1 MKRATAAILAAV
13 ILTGC
18 STGVVPAGPQTFMIS
33 VTEGPGLTNGGAA
46 KARTYR
52 EASQWCDK
60 RGLVMVPIASN
71 THPTQVFGRYAG
83 SELTF
88 RALKPGDPEIKRPN
102 LLTPQQD

>member
-1 MKRATAAILAAV
+1 MRRAILFVVAAV
-13 ILTGC
+13 ILPGC
-18 STGVVPAGPQTFMIS
+18 STGVVPAGPQTYMIS

-52 EASQWCDK
+52 EATQWCDK
-60 RGLVMVPIASN
+60 RGLVMVPIASD

-88 RALKPGDPEIKRPN
+88 RSENSKIQRH
-102 LLTPQQD
+102 